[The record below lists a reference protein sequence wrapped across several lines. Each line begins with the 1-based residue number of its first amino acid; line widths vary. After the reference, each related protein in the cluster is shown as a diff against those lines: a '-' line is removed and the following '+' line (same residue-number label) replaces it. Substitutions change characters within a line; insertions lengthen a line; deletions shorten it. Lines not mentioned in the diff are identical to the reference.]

1 MRRARGSSDS
11 DNLRELDALPT
22 FGSRVHVQDSKELRP
37 RLALSTATSQRDEN
51 WRRGLVRR
59 SPPKV
64 GRRHKHPEAVR
75 ELDLVDGFPNV
86 VFTFEIGAI
95 VGLPITRDGLAVA
108 GRDGMKDT
116 LRFPHRQRAEHF
128 FSLLRSS

>member
-1 MRRARGSSDS
+1 
-11 DNLRELDALPT
+11 
-22 FGSRVHVQDSKELRP
+22 
-37 RLALSTATSQRDEN
+37 
-51 WRRGLVRR
+51 VRR

-86 VFTFEIGAI
+86 IFTFEIGAI
-95 VGLPITRDGLAVA
+95 VGLSITRDSLAVA

-128 FSLLRSS
+128 SSLRRFVLSYGPRVRSAAEVCRLRWCQRRSKIDPLVPIEN